1 MKAATV
7 AFAAAA
13 AGLLVLWVLNLIRG
27 GRLYV
32 GYGVALIVG
41 VPMACAITL
50 AAWPDRTTGE
60 AGGLPVA
67 AILLAGLLAGGFILA
82 YVFSQ
87 LTIVA
92 NRVAQVV
99 QELAIERAGAWSD
112 PGRPGGDFLSPDGR
126 GTIDQGR
133 PAGRPDTQDQ
143 G

>member
-1 MKAATV
+1 MKAATL
-7 AFAAAA
+7 ALAAAT

-32 GYGVALIVG
+32 GYGVALAVG
-41 VPMACAITL
+41 VPLACAVTL
-50 AAWPDRTTGE
+50 AAWPDQIGE
-60 AGGLPVA
+60 VGGLPVA
-67 AILLAGLLAGGFILA
+67 AILLAGLLVGGFILA

-99 QELAIERAGAWSD
+99 QELAIERAGGWSD
-112 PGRPGGDFLSPDGR
+112 SGRPGGDFLSPDGR

-133 PAGRPDTQDQ
+133 PAGRPDTQDRR
-143 G
+143 